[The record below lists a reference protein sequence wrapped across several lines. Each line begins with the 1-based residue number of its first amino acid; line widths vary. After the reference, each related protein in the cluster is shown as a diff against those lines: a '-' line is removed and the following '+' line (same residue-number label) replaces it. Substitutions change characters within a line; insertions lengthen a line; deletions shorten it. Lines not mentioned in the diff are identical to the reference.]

1 MKYRTNLRNKT
12 AWIIASGLA
21 FGYLGTVAVALAQ
34 TATPEKEQA
43 EEASLELV
51 LEQLQELKNELRALR
66 SEMGELKK
74 EVGEIHRV
82 AVRPPEP
89 PAPTTAEL
97 GDREIMGSAEA
108 TVAII
113 EFSDYQ
119 CPYCKRFQRQT
130 FPRIKQNYIDTGKVR
145 YIFRDFPLQEIH
157 SEAVSAAVSANCSGQ
172 QGKFWEMH
180 GALFNSQGKLGPK
193 LYSAKAQEL
202 GLNIE
207 DFESCLADPAQVE
220 KVNNDM
226 VYGQSLGIR
235 GTPHFLVGRVEG
247 DRIVDV
253 TRVNGA
259 RPFQA
264 FATAIDSLL
273 K

>member
-1 MKYRTNLRNKT
+1 MKHRTNLRNKT
-12 AWIIASGLA
+12 SWIIASGLS
-21 FGYLGTVAVALAQ
+21 FGLLGTVALAQ
-34 TATPEKEQA
+34 TTAPEKERT

-51 LEQLQELKNELRALR
+51 LEQLQELRNELRALR

-74 EVGEIHRV
+74 EVSDIHRV

-97 GDREIMGSAEA
+97 GDKAIMGNPEA

-130 FPRIKQNYIDTGKVR
+130 FPRIKKNYIDTGKVR
-145 YIFRDFPLQEIH
+145 YVFRDFPLQQIH
-157 SEAVSAAVSANCSGQ
+157 SEASSAAVAANCSGQ

-180 GALFNSQGKLGPK
+180 GALFNAQGRLGLN
-193 LYSAKAQEL
+193 LYKAKAEEL
-202 GLNIE
+202 GLNLE
-207 DFESCLADPAQVE
+207 DFESCLADPVQAE
-220 KVNNDM
+220 KVNEELL
-226 VYGQSLGIR
+226 YGQSLGIR
-235 GTPHFLVGRVEG
+235 GTPHFLLGRIEG
-247 DRIVDV
+247 GRIVDV
-253 TRVNGA
+253 TRISGA